1 MKAFKA
7 LVLTSS
13 LSVMI
18 SSVFAQD
25 KDPKAKAIL
34 DDLSKKMKA
43 FTSFTIDFTS
53 KLEKKADGVNE
64 SQSGKATMKGN
75 KYIIEVG
82 DQKILCD
89 GVTVW
94 TILTGDKEVYES
106 KVGADQEELL
116 DPSKMFSLWEKDF
129 KYKLVKEETVG
140 TSTIAEIHLFPV
152 KTGSKYHTIII
163 KIDKTKME
171 MKSVVVKGK
180 DGEVLTYTLNKLTTN
195 VTVNDADFKFEK
207 SKYPGYTVIKD

>member
-1 MKAFKA
+1 MKSIKAFI
-7 LVLTSS
+7 LTAS
-13 LSVMI
+13 LSVLVC
-18 SSVFAQD
+18 SVFGQD
-25 KDPKAKAIL
+25 KDPKAKTIL
-34 DDLSKKMKA
+34 DELSKKMKA
-43 FTSFTIDFTS
+43 YASFSVEFTS

-64 SQSGKATMKGN
+64 SQNGKATIKGS

-82 DQKILCD
+82 DQKVLCD
-89 GVTVW
+89 GVTKW

-106 KVGADQEELL
+106 KIGADEEELL

-129 KYKLVKEETVG
+129 KYRLVKEEVVG
-140 TSTIAEIHLFPV
+140 TSTISEIHLFPT
-152 KTGSKYHTIII
+152 KSTSKFHTIII

-180 DGEVLTYTLNKLTTN
+180 DGEILTYTLNKLTT
-195 VTVNDADFKFEK
+195 TVAIADTEFKFEK